1 MFKIKATEGV
11 NILIADLGLVVT
23 GNFEQIISNE
33 DYERSSDL
41 QKVKNFL
48 IIKQFEENNEN
59 NENNEVIEDSISTED
74 KEEKTSFVKEIEDL
88 EDNPKVVEEKKEK
101 IFVAKYNEPEINLN
115 DENEKI
121 KHSSDFKQVVE
132 DTATPIV
139 REAENGKIVNANN
152 SFVTDVNKEEVKADK
167 KTRKTSTKKTAGESS
182 EKKTKSPKKA
192 KVVKTE
198 ENQVVEKQI
207 EAEKLEK

>member
-48 IIKQFEENNEN
+48 IIKQFEENNE
-59 NENNEVIEDSISTED
+59 VIKDSISAED

-115 DENEKI
+115 DENEEI

-152 SFVTDVNKEEVKADK
+152 SFVTDVNKEEVKTDK

>member
-48 IIKQFEENNEN
+48 IIKQFEENNE
-59 NENNEVIEDSISTED
+59 VIEDSISAED

-115 DENEKI
+115 DENEEI

>member
-48 IIKQFEENNEN
+48 IIKQFEENNE
-59 NENNEVIEDSISTED
+59 VIEDSISAKDE
-74 KEEKTSFVKEIEDL
+74 KEKTSFVKEIEDL

-101 IFVAKYNEPEINLN
+101 IFVAKYNEPELNLN
-115 DENEKI
+115 RI
-121 KHSSDFKQVVE
+121 DFLFGFYE
-132 DTATPIV
+132 
-139 REAENGKIVNANN
+139 RR
-152 SFVTDVNKEEVKADK
+152 VK
-167 KTRKTSTKKTAGESS
+167 
-182 EKKTKSPKKA
+182 
-192 KVVKTE
+192 
-198 ENQVVEKQI
+198 
-207 EAEKLEK
+207 

>member
-33 DYERSSDL
+33 DYEISSDL

-48 IIKQFEENNEN
+48 IIKQFEENNE
-59 NENNEVIEDSISTED
+59 VIEDSILAKDE
-74 KEEKTSFVKEIEDL
+74 KEKTSFVKEIEDL

-101 IFVAKYNEPEINLN
+101 IFVAKYNEPELNLN
-115 DENEKI
+115 DENKEI

-167 KTRKTSTKKTAGESS
+167 KTRKTSTKKTASESS

-192 KVVKTE
+192 KVIKTE

>member
-59 NENNEVIEDSISTED
+59 NEVVEDSISTED
-74 KEEKTSFVKEIEDL
+74 EKEKTSFVKEIEDL

-101 IFVAKYNEPEINLN
+101 IFVAKYNEPELNLN
-115 DENEKI
+115 DENEEI

-139 REAENGKIVNANN
+139 REAENGKIINAND
-152 SFVTDVNKEEVKADK
+152 SFVTDVNKEEVKSDK
-167 KTRKTSTKKTAGESS
+167 KTRKTSTKKATSESS

>member
-48 IIKQFEENNEN
+48 IIKQFEENNE
-59 NENNEVIEDSISTED
+59 VIENSILAED
-74 KEEKTSFVKEIEDL
+74 EKEKTSFVKEIEDL

-115 DENEKI
+115 DENEEI

>member
-48 IIKQFEENNEN
+48 IIKQFEENNE
-59 NENNEVIEDSISTED
+59 VIEDSISTED
-74 KEEKTSFVKEIEDL
+74 EKEKTSFVKEIEDL

-101 IFVAKYNEPEINLN
+101 IFVAKYNEPELNLN
-115 DENEKI
+115 DENEEI

-152 SFVTDVNKEEVKADK
+152 SFVTDVNKEEVKTDK

>member
-48 IIKQFEENNEN
+48 IIKQFEENNE
-59 NENNEVIEDSISTED
+59 VIEDSISTED
-74 KEEKTSFVKEIEDL
+74 EKEKTSFVKEIEDL

-115 DENEKI
+115 DENEEI

-182 EKKTKSPKKA
+182 EKKTKSPKKV

>member
-48 IIKQFEENNEN
+48 IIKQFEENNE
-59 NENNEVIEDSISTED
+59 VIEDSISAKDE
-74 KEEKTSFVKEIEDL
+74 KEKTSFVKEIEDL
-88 EDNPKVVEEKKEK
+88 EDNPKVVEEKQEK
-101 IFVAKYNEPEINLN
+101 IFVAKYNEPELNLN
-115 DENEKI
+115 DENKEI

-167 KTRKTSTKKTAGESS
+167 KTRKTSTKKTASESS

>member
-59 NENNEVIEDSISTED
+59 NEVIEDSISTED
-74 KEEKTSFVKEIEDL
+74 EKEKTSFVKEIEDL
-88 EDNPKVVEEKKEK
+88 EDNPKVVEKKEK
-101 IFVAKYNEPEINLN
+101 IFVAKYNEPELNLN
-115 DENEKI
+115 DENKEI

-167 KTRKTSTKKTAGESS
+167 KTRKTSTKKTASESS

-192 KVVKTE
+192 KVIKTE

>member
-48 IIKQFEENNEN
+48 IIKQFEENNE
-59 NENNEVIEDSISTED
+59 VIEDSISAED

-115 DENEKI
+115 DENEEI

-207 EAEKLEK
+207 EAEN

>member
-48 IIKQFEENNEN
+48 IIKQFEENNE
-59 NENNEVIEDSISTED
+59 VIEDSISAED

-101 IFVAKYNEPEINLN
+101 IFVAKYNEPELNLN
-115 DENEKI
+115 DENKEI

-167 KTRKTSTKKTAGESS
+167 KTRKTSTKKTASESS

>member
-48 IIKQFEENNEN
+48 IIKQFEENNE
-59 NENNEVIEDSISTED
+59 VIEDSISTED
-74 KEEKTSFVKEIEDL
+74 EKEKTSFVKEIEDL

-101 IFVAKYNEPEINLN
+101 IFVARYNEPEINLN
-115 DENEKI
+115 DENEEI

>member
-48 IIKQFEENNEN
+48 IIKQFEENNE
-59 NENNEVIEDSISTED
+59 VIEDSISAED

-115 DENEKI
+115 NENEEI

>member
-48 IIKQFEENNEN
+48 IIKQFEENNE
-59 NENNEVIEDSISTED
+59 VIEDSILTED
-74 KEEKTSFVKEIEDL
+74 KKEKTSFVKEIEDL
-88 EDNPKVVEEKKEK
+88 EDNPKVVEKKEK

-115 DENEKI
+115 DENEEI

>member
-48 IIKQFEENNEN
+48 IIKQFEENNE
-59 NENNEVIEDSISTED
+59 VIEDSISAED

-115 DENEKI
+115 DENEEI

-132 DTATPIV
+132 DIATPIV

>member
-59 NENNEVIEDSISTED
+59 NEVIEDLISTED
-74 KEEKTSFVKEIEDL
+74 EKEKTSFVKEIEDL

-115 DENEKI
+115 DENEEI

>member
-48 IIKQFEENNEN
+48 IIKQFEENNE
-59 NENNEVIEDSISTED
+59 VIEDSISAED

-101 IFVAKYNEPEINLN
+101 IFVAKYNEPELNLN
-115 DENEKI
+115 DENEEI
-121 KHSSDFKQVVE
+121 KHSSDFKQVIE

-152 SFVTDVNKEEVKADK
+152 SFVTDINKEEVKADK

>member
-48 IIKQFEENNEN
+48 IIKHFE
-59 NENNEVIEDSISTED
+59 ENNEVIEDSISTED
-74 KEEKTSFVKEIEDL
+74 KKEKTSFVKEIEDL

-115 DENEKI
+115 NENEEI

>member
-48 IIKQFEENNEN
+48 IIKQFEENNE
-59 NENNEVIEDSISTED
+59 VIEDSISTED
-74 KEEKTSFVKEIEDL
+74 KEEKTSFIKEIEDL

-115 DENEKI
+115 DENEEI

>member
-1 MFKIKATEGV
+1 MFKIKATEDV

-48 IIKQFEENNEN
+48 IIKQFEENNE
-59 NENNEVIEDSISTED
+59 VIEDSISAKDE
-74 KEEKTSFVKEIEDL
+74 KEKTSFVKEIEDL

-101 IFVAKYNEPEINLN
+101 IFVAKYNEPELNLN
-115 DENEKI
+115 DENKEI

-167 KTRKTSTKKTAGESS
+167 KTRKTSTKKTASESS

>member
-59 NENNEVIEDSISTED
+59 NEVIEDSISTED
-74 KEEKTSFVKEIEDL
+74 EKEKTSFVKEIEDL

-115 DENEKI
+115 DENEEI

-139 REAENGKIVNANN
+139 REAENGKIINAND

>member
-48 IIKQFEENNEN
+48 IIKQFEENNE
-59 NENNEVIEDSISTED
+59 VIEDSISTED
-74 KEEKTSFVKEIEDL
+74 EKEKTSFVKEIEDL

-115 DENEKI
+115 DENEEI

-167 KTRKTSTKKTAGESS
+167 KTRKTSTKKTASESS

>member
-59 NENNEVIEDSISTED
+59 NEVIEDSISTED
-74 KEEKTSFVKEIEDL
+74 EKEKTSFVKEIEDL
-88 EDNPKVVEEKKEK
+88 EDNPKVVEKKEK

-115 DENEKI
+115 DENEEI

>member
-48 IIKQFEENNEN
+48 IIKQFEENNE
-59 NENNEVIEDSISTED
+59 VIEDSISTED
-74 KEEKTSFVKEIEDL
+74 EKEKTSFVKEIEDL
-88 EDNPKVVEEKKEK
+88 EDNPKVVKEKKEK

-115 DENEKI
+115 DENEEI

>member
-48 IIKQFEENNEN
+48 IIKQFEENNE
-59 NENNEVIEDSISTED
+59 VIEDSISAED

-101 IFVAKYNEPEINLN
+101 IFVAKYNEPELNLN
-115 DENEKI
+115 DENEEI
-121 KHSSDFKQVVE
+121 KHSSDFKQVIE

-167 KTRKTSTKKTAGESS
+167 KTRKTSTKKTASESS

>member
-48 IIKQFEENNEN
+48 IIKQFEENNE
-59 NENNEVIEDSISTED
+59 VIEDLISAED

-115 DENEKI
+115 DENEEI

>member
-48 IIKQFEENNEN
+48 IIKQFEENNE
-59 NENNEVIEDSISTED
+59 VIEDSISAED

-88 EDNPKVVEEKKEK
+88 EDNPKVIEEKKEK

-115 DENEKI
+115 DENEEI

>member
-48 IIKQFEENNEN
+48 IIKQFEENNE
-59 NENNEVIEDSISTED
+59 VIEDSISAED

-115 DENEKI
+115 DENEEI

-167 KTRKTSTKKTAGESS
+167 KTRKTSTKKTVSESS

>member
-48 IIKQFEENNEN
+48 IIKQFEENNE
-59 NENNEVIEDSISTED
+59 VIEDSISAED
-74 KEEKTSFVKEIEDL
+74 KKEKTSFVKEIEDL

-101 IFVAKYNEPEINLN
+101 IFVAKYNEPELNLN
-115 DENEKI
+115 DENEEI

-167 KTRKTSTKKTAGESS
+167 KTRKTSTKKTASESS

>member
-48 IIKQFEENNEN
+48 IIKQFEENNE
-59 NENNEVIEDSISTED
+59 VIEDSISAKDE
-74 KEEKTSFVKEIEDL
+74 KEKTSFVKEIEDL

-101 IFVAKYNEPEINLN
+101 IFVAKYNEPELNLN
-115 DENEKI
+115 DENKEI

-167 KTRKTSTKKTAGESS
+167 KTRKTSTKKTTSESS

>member
-48 IIKQFEENNEN
+48 IIKQFEENNE
-59 NENNEVIEDSISTED
+59 VIEDSISTED

-101 IFVAKYNEPEINLN
+101 IFVAKYNEPELNLN
-115 DENEKI
+115 DENKEI

-167 KTRKTSTKKTAGESS
+167 KTRKTSTKKTASESS

>member
-48 IIKQFEENNEN
+48 IIKQFEENNE
-59 NENNEVIEDSISTED
+59 VIEDSILAED

-115 DENEKI
+115 DENEEI

>member
-48 IIKQFEENNEN
+48 IIKQFEENNE
-59 NENNEVIEDSISTED
+59 VIEDSMSAED

-115 DENEKI
+115 DENEEI

>member
-48 IIKQFEENNEN
+48 IIKQFEENNE
-59 NENNEVIEDSISTED
+59 VIEDSISTED
-74 KEEKTSFVKEIEDL
+74 EKEKTSFVKEIEDL

-101 IFVAKYNEPEINLN
+101 IFVAKYNEPELNLN
-115 DENEKI
+115 DENKEI

>member
-59 NENNEVIEDSISTED
+59 NEVIEDSILAED
-74 KEEKTSFVKEIEDL
+74 EKEKTSFVKEIEDL

-101 IFVAKYNEPEINLN
+101 IFVAKYNEPELNLN
-115 DENEKI
+115 DENKEI

-167 KTRKTSTKKTAGESS
+167 KTRKTSTKKTASESS

>member
-48 IIKQFEENNEN
+48 IIKQFEENNE
-59 NENNEVIEDSISTED
+59 VIEDSISVKDE
-74 KEEKTSFVKEIEDL
+74 KEKTSFVKEIEDL

-101 IFVAKYNEPEINLN
+101 IFVAKYNEPELNLN
-115 DENEKI
+115 DENKEI

>member
-33 DYERSSDL
+33 DYKRSSDL

-48 IIKQFEENNEN
+48 IIKQFEENNE
-59 NENNEVIEDSISTED
+59 VIEDSILAED

-115 DENEKI
+115 DENEEI

-152 SFVTDVNKEEVKADK
+152 SFVTDVNKEEVKTDK
-167 KTRKTSTKKTAGESS
+167 KTRKTSTKKTAGEAS

>member
-59 NENNEVIEDSISTED
+59 NEVIEDSILAED
-74 KEEKTSFVKEIEDL
+74 EKEKTSFVKEIEDL

-115 DENEKI
+115 DENEEI
-121 KHSSDFKQVVE
+121 KHSSNFKQVVE

>member
-59 NENNEVIEDSISTED
+59 NEVIEDSISTED
-74 KEEKTSFVKEIEDL
+74 EKEKTSFVKEIEDL

-115 DENEKI
+115 DENEEI

-167 KTRKTSTKKTAGESS
+167 KTRKTSTKKTAGEFS